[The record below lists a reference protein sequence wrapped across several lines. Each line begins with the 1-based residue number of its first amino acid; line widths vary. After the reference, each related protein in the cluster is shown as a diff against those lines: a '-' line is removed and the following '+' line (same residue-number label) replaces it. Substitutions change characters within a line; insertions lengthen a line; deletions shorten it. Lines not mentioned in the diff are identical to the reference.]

1 MRNSS
6 VVPVELNSGLTAT
19 MTTSKG
25 SCQENDFATARP
37 PRSHTP
43 QAIAMANEIAK
54 SVGWGA
60 AMASPSAT
68 AK

>member
-6 VVPVELNSGLTAT
+6 VVPVELNRGFTAT
-19 MTTSKG
+19 IISISG
-25 SCQENDFATARP
+25 SCHPSDFTTVPA

-43 QAIAMANEIAK
+43 HASAAVSESASSK
-54 SVGWGA
+54 GCGA
-60 AMASPSAT
+60 AMASAKAT